1 MKHARAQAYGARA
14 WKHARGVKTWVGPW
28 KHARPC
34 FHAQDR
40 GDTLGR
46 VSADRGP
53 CTHGGACAHGRICE
67 LMESPPHQSGPL
79 HQIGPRQMGPSK
91 QVRCSDPYRGIG
103 PYLSPPGRVYRIRVG
118 AGAARMAAREYNDPP
133 TRVRTRHFLLF
144 PFSLIFLA
152 RPFGSF
158 FFGASAASST
168 TTPPSCTLSPALSA
182 SSAESPANCSL

>member
-1 MKHARAQAYGARA
+1 
-14 WKHARGVKTWVGPW
+14 
-28 KHARPC
+28 
-34 FHAQDR
+34 
-40 GDTLGR
+40 
-46 VSADRGP
+46 
-53 CTHGGACAHGRICE
+53 
-67 LMESPPHQSGPL
+67 
-79 HQIGPRQMGPSK
+79 MGPSK

-103 PYLSPPGRVYRIRVG
+103 PYLSPPAPWPRIHTCTGTRG